1 MKKLKNWLFGLP
13 SRLIT
18 SSIVAV
24 FGTLIV
30 VWISLLHIVSPKSAE
45 IVLNTL
51 DKLTNED

>member
-1 MKKLKNWLFGLP
+1 MKKLKNWLFDLP
-13 SRLIT
+13 SRLVS

-45 IVLNTL
+45 IVINAL
-51 DKLTNED
+51 DKLTNGD